1 MALSGVGQTYVIAA
15 FGRDFKAVFLLTNSE
30 WALLFAAATFASA
43 VALPVFG
50 PLIDRVSLRLFV
62 TAVGVGAGL
71 SCLAIAL
78 SHTWWSLLCALSL
91 LRLFGLGLM
100 LHAVN
105 MATLRF
111 FAANSASAFAL
122 LGLGSSVAQTVI
134 PLLVV
139 FSLQT
144 VGWRASWVLA
154 AITCVAVTALAAQ
167 LVSKLSG
174 TADRLEGIAH
184 PARRPWRHPRLS
196 RVATALLIVPSLYTV
211 SVVLTGLL
219 IHQQSLAAQKGW
231 SAEYVAGS
239 LSVFALCQAAVSL
252 VFAPYI
258 DRIGAVKLLPVL
270 LVPLI
275 LAMIL
280 FIFSNSITTGA
291 AFFGLL
297 GISAG
302 LDVLLNAT
310 IWRDLLPADRVAS
323 VRSLFEGSRII
334 LIGLAPVI
342 IGHWLDGGVSMTVVC
357 GGLALFA
364 AAATGLTTLVSLT
377 GE

>member
-1 MALSGVGQTYVIAA
+1 MSKPRELAFGCLFMALSAVGQTYVIAA
-15 FGRDFKAVFLLTNSE
+15 FGRDFKAAFLLTNSQ

-62 TAVGVGAGL
+62 TAVGVGGGL
-71 SCLAIAL
+71 SCLAVAA
-78 SHTWWSLLCALSL
+78 SPTWWSLLFALSS

-111 FAANSASAFAL
+111 FAAHSASAFAL

-139 FSLQT
+139 VSLQA
-144 VGWRASWVLA
+144 VGWRASWALA
-154 AITCVAVTALAAQ
+154 AIVCVAVTALAAQ
-167 LVSKLSG
+167 LISKPSR
-174 TADRLEGIAH
+174 TADRLEGVAH
-184 PARRPWRHPRLS
+184 SARRPWRHPRLS
-196 RVATALLIVPSLYTV
+196 NVATALLIVPSLYTV

-231 SAEYVAGS
+231 SAGYVAGS
-239 LSVFALCQAAVSL
+239 LSVFALSQAMASL

-258 DRIGAVKLLPVL
+258 DRIGAVKLLPAPL
-270 LVPLI
+270 LPLI
-275 LAMIL
+275 IAMLL
-280 FIFSNSITTGA
+280 FIFSNSVVTGA

-310 IWRDLLPADRVAS
+310 IWRDLLPAGRVAS
-323 VRSLFEGSRII
+323 SATMHRRRVMSPQNRRLKTFI
-334 LIGLAPVI
+334 LIPFQKKWI
-342 IGHWLDGGVSMTVVC
+342 
-357 GGLALFA
+357 
-364 AAATGLTTLVSLT
+364 
-377 GE
+377 